1 MGDGC
6 VDFRQSRCPSLAKT
20 SGITDSSASALD
32 ALLAATLG
40 VLFTPLRTWGLAR
53 ERPPVDENAVAVQVG
68 DGAAAS
74 CPAQVTK
81 EVTAQ
86 MLFGLV
92 LCSARPGTRVAS
104 RRGQLPCLFPPSVCN
119 VLTTAER
126 CRGSGHCGKNLAE
139 PGVSRLPV

>member
-1 MGDGC
+1 RRRAVLLERSVVSYGGG
-6 VDFRQSRCPSLAKT
+6 FRRTADSRRLA
-20 SGITDSSASALD
+20 
-32 ALLAATLG
+32 
-40 VLFTPLRTWGLAR
+40 
-53 ERPPVDENAVAVQVG
+53 
-68 DGAAAS
+68 GAAAS

-104 RRGQLPCLFPPSVCN
+104 RRGQLPCVFPPSVCN

-126 CRGSGHCGKNLAE
+126 CRGSGHCGKNLASR
-139 PGVSRLPV
+139 GVSRPPV